1 MTKPEIIKETPISM
15 AEMKIEL
22 NRLKKTEEEL
32 NFRAE
37 RTEEYLNT
45 FVELTAAKSIELK
58 KKLTDSGIPRLK
70 EIHIVKIM
78 DTLPVTHEEVSNVL
92 QGYTVT
98 ITKDNLKKIAELVK
112 EFVK

>member
-1 MTKPEIIKETPISM
+1 MKPEIIKEVPISM
-15 AEMKIEL
+15 SEL
-22 NRLKKTEEEL
+22 KTELGKIKKEGEEL

-45 FVELTAAKSIELK
+45 FVELSAAKSTELR

-70 EIHIVKIM
+70 EEHIVKIM
-78 DTLPVTHEEVSNVL
+78 DTLPVTQEGVSNVL

-112 EFVK
+112 DFVK

>member
-1 MTKPEIIKETPISM
+1 MKPEIVQETPISM
-15 AEMKIEL
+15 AELKTAIAKIRK
-22 NRLKKTEEEL
+22 NSEEL

-45 FVELTAAKSIELK
+45 FVELTAAKSTELK

-70 EIHIVKIM
+70 EQHIVKIL
-78 DTLPVTHEEVSNVL
+78 DTLPVTQEGVSNVL

-98 ITKDNLKKIAELVK
+98 ITKDNLKKIAEMVK
-112 EFVK
+112 DFIK